1 MITWYRLCPYLLDE
15 PRGGPADAFFVR
27 FGANVSE
34 AGGAIPVR
42 GCGTEEARRPRRCAM
57 LASLLVQSATRLWF
71 YPLPLISWF
80 FLSLSFRA
88 AGRSVSCGRLAVR
101 VPSAHEVLLVVEARD
116 EVADA
121 RRARVLCT
129 VPGFSDAVGHVGV
142 EEDEV
147 ALRQAHVGAGV
158 AFAAARKVESVPL

>member
-1 MITWYRLCPYLLDE
+1 
-15 PRGGPADAFFVR
+15 
-27 FGANVSE
+27 
-34 AGGAIPVR
+34 
-42 GCGTEEARRPRRCAM
+42 M
-57 LASLLVQSATRLWF
+57 LASLLVQSAARLWF

-101 VPSAHEVLLVVEARD
+101 VPSAHEVLVVVEARD
-116 EVADA
+116 EVADT